1 MNLLL
6 VGLGGFLGAI
16 SRYALSGFAQRFSTS
31 GFPLGTLVV
40 NTLGCLVIGFVGWLV
55 VDRPAVSDNARLF
68 ISVGFLGS
76 LTTFSAFSYETLALI
91 KDELWL
97 SAGANIALNVTLG
110 LLAVVGGW
118 ASAKSLLGN

>member
-16 SRYALSGFAQRFSTS
+16 SRYALSGLAQRLSAS
-31 GFPLGTLVV
+31 GFPLGTLTV
-40 NTLGCLVIGFVGWLV
+40 NALGCLAMGFVGWLV
-55 VDRPAVSDNARLF
+55 VDRPSMSDNTRLL

-76 LTTFSAFSYETLALI
+76 LTTFSAFSFETIALI
-91 KDELWL
+91 KDDQWL
-97 SAGANIALNVTLG
+97 SACANIALNVALG

-118 ASAKSLLGN
+118 ASAKSLLGS